1 MCIRDSLS
9 AAKFIEDK
17 TVSRRDLRKNP
28 LPVLPSP
35 SFRFGHRIYN
45 ETIREISRMH
55 SGTFSTM
62 HFQCL
67 SQLLTEEEIFL
78 VVQKLIEKSY
88 KIVSNAILP
97 SITEIVDLVDESSCF
112 GEVEPVDETV
122 KKFDAVLRVFAA
134 QQGESDYKIFED
146 LKILGNVMLSI
157 LHLSNIENT
166 AKGPAAMLA
175 ESLSHGLSLVKSGKA
190 KGLNVDETTYRRL
203 EADLQVAEDGKQ
215 GCTSLFT
222 YSVQSLKK
230 LFEEEASEI
239 GSPRKVTA
247 VFNAIHASFC
257 QDNKDQVQNIQK
269 FATGVERAIYPK
281 RRSNGTLLKAFGTNG
296 PTDNTITGAH
306 LKRV

>member
-1 MCIRDSLS
+1 M
-9 AAKFIEDK
+9 
-17 TVSRRDLRKNP
+17 
-28 LPVLPSP
+28 
-35 SFRFGHRIYN
+35 
-45 ETIREISRMH
+45 
-55 SGTFSTM
+55 
-62 HFQCL
+62 
-67 SQLLTEEEIFL
+67 
-78 VVQKLIEKSY
+78 
-88 KIVSNAILP
+88 
-97 SITEIVDLVDESSCF
+97 
-112 GEVEPVDETV
+112 
-122 KKFDAVLRVFAA
+122 
-134 QQGESDYKIFED
+134 
-146 LKILGNVMLSI
+146 KILGNVMLSI

-203 EADLQVAEDGKQ
+203 EADLKVAEDGKQ

-269 FATGVERAIYPK
+269 FGDTVPFAFVLLSHVFGVVSPFHLLECVKLLSERDQDLPM
-281 RRSNGTLLKAFGTNG
+281 
-296 PTDNTITGAH
+296 H
-306 LKRV
+306 LKFLVDNASHFYLCSKSFNAVVAATK